1 MEEQNIK
8 IEKPLIDEQLPNILI
23 SATFSMG

>member
-1 MEEQNIK
+1 MKEQNSLVT
-8 IEKPLIDEQLPNILI
+8 KPLIDEQLPNILI

>member
-1 MEEQNIK
+1 MEEQNDK
-8 IEKPLIDEQLPNILI
+8 AVRPLIDEQLPNILI